1 MTTWT
6 TTTSLYPHQAAAVAK
21 VCPSRV
27 GGLFMEMG
35 TGKTRAAIELAHQRR
50 SRYDRLIWFCPVSL
64 KQTIAHEWRKHT
76 DLPPEAIYVF
86 DDRTSERTVPRDA
99 LIFIVGIES
108 MSNSARAVFAVKS
121 LITTRSFVVV
131 DESSFIKGHRSLRSE
146 RLRILAQNCRYRLLL
161 TGTPLTQGVQDLF
174 AQMRFLSPKILGY
187 HSYYTFAANHL
198 EYSDKYP
205 GMIVRAHNTGLLAA
219 KMAPYIYQ
227 VTKAE
232 CLELPEK
239 LYDRRYCDL
248 TGPQQAA
255 YAQAKEELLLAVD
268 DEDLSVYHIFRLFT
282 ALQQIVCGFWQ
293 RQGETLTF
301 PHWRLELL
309 DGALADIAE
318 NEKVIIWAKYRRC
331 IADLTTHLRQ
341 QHGQDSVAQF
351 YGDLSERERA
361 AELERF
367 RNQARF
373 LVATP
378 ATGGYGLTLN
388 EAAHV
393 VYYTNGFKYS
403 ERIQSEDRC
412 HRIGQ
417 TQPVTYIDLVASGTI
432 DQRIQ
437 DALARKESLIDGFK
451 RRIAQVKDKD
461 KREVR
466 KAIHELTQ
474 EL

>member
-1 MTTWT
+1 MIWT
-6 TTTSLYPHQAAAVAK
+6 TTTKLYPHQAAAVDK
-21 VCPSRV
+21 VRPSRV

-35 TGKTRAAIELAHQRR
+35 TGKTRAAIELAYQRR
-50 SRYDRLIWFCPVSL
+50 TRYDRMIWFCPVSL
-64 KQTIAHEWRKHT
+64 KQTIAYEWRKHT
-76 DLPPEAIYVF
+76 DLPDSAICVF
-86 DDRTSERTVPRDA
+86 DDRTSERTLPRDA
-99 LIFIVGIES
+99 LVFIVGIES
-108 MSNSARAVFAVKS
+108 MSSSDRVVFAARS

-131 DESSFIKGHRSLRSE
+131 DESSFMKGYKSLRSE
-146 RLRILAQNCRYRLLL
+146 RLRILTQHCRYRLIL

-187 HSYYTFAANHL
+187 HSYYSFAANHL

-219 KMAPYIYQ
+219 KMAPYVYQ

-232 CLELPEK
+232 CLDLPAK
-239 LYDRRYCDL
+239 LYERRYCDL
-248 TGPQQAA
+248 TGPQRNA
-255 YAQAKEELLLAVD
+255 YAQAKEELLFAVD
-268 DEDLSVYHIFRLFT
+268 EEDLSVYHIFRLFT

-293 RQGETLTF
+293 RQGETLIF
-301 PHWRLELL
+301 PHRRLGLL
-309 DGALADIAE
+309 DGALADIAAD
-318 NEKVIIWAKYRRC
+318 EKVIIWAKYRRC
-331 IADLTTHLRQ
+331 IADITNHLRQ
-341 QHGQDSVAQF
+341 QHGKSSVAQF
-351 YGDLSERERA
+351 FGDLSEHDRA
-361 AELERF
+361 VELERF
-367 RNQARF
+367 RQQARF

-388 EAAHV
+388 NAACV
-393 VYYTNGFKYS
+393 VYYTNGFKYA

-417 TQPVTYIDLVASGTI
+417 TQPVTYIDLVATGTI

-437 DALARKESLIDGFK
+437 DALVRKESLIDAFK
-451 RRIAQVKDKD
+451 RRITQVKDKD